1 MWLSRIIPKARSY
14 RYFAMRYTADHEW
27 INYDEKSLAGTIG
40 ITDYAQGQLGDIV
53 HITLPGI
60 SEKFK
65 QSEVMATIESVKVV
79 GDIYAPLSG
88 TVTEINNALAKAP
101 EIVNESA
108 EAKGW
113 LIKIKI
119 DNISEVSKLLDKTA
133 YDKLVDEIM
142 HKGH

>member
-1 MWLSRIIPKARSY
+1 MWLSRIISKANPC
-14 RYFAMRYTADHEW
+14 RYFTIRYTADHEW
-27 INYDEKSLAGTIG
+27 INYDEKSMTGTVG

-60 SEKFK
+60 SEKYK
-65 QSEVMATIESVKVV
+65 QSEAMATIESVKVV

-88 TVTEINNALAKAP
+88 TVIELNTALAKAP

-108 EAKGW
+108 EANGW
-113 LIKIKI
+113 LIKLKI
-119 DNISEVSKLLDKTA
+119 DNISEVTNLLDKTA